1 MSRRLPRRTR
11 VYDCNYDKGESY
23 YRPALDRLDKKFT
36 GRLDKPFE
44 ERASSL
50 TNAADDVFKRR
61 PAAFDDMDFPSRR
74 SGNTAREAFDEA
86 VDKAFDYKGGLVS
99 RGLRRPLSVSFD
111 TDPDFADEVNSS
123 LSKMRLA
130 KKKIGFEDDEPVL
143 RPRTRFTD
151 LEDGV
156 DSSATSSS
164 MVARKR
170 VLKISSSVE
179 NSSDVA
185 TSAGELRSGAKWT
198 ALRASDDEGGAAA
211 LRAKQSR
218 ALLADIESDLA
229 QAAER
234 QVHREKRLAGLRK
247 MMAEN
252 REEDAE
258 YERLMQRG
266 EKVRSEMVTEDRK
279 MLAF

>member
-23 YRPALDRLDKKFT
+23 YRPALDRLDKKS

-61 PAAFDDMDFPSRR
+61 AAAFDDMDFPSRR